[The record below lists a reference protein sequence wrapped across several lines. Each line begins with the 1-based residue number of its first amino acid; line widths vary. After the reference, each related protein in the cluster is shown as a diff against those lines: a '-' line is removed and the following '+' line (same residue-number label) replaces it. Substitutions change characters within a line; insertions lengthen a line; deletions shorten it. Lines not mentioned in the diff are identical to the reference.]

1 MRSGLL
7 PHSEGGGGI
16 CGGTYRSFRRGVC
29 YRRHRLSDRHRNQ
42 VGAALLVQPPIL
54 NANHAAGGGGNLRVV
69 RNNQHG
75 TAGGVNALQN
85 LNNLGAV
92 VAVQVTGGLVSKN
105 QRRARGEGTSN
116 GAPLL
121 LTAGEVA
128 GADAGAVAQPQKLE
142 GFFGAL
148 QALAVGYALHA
159 QTHGGVGRAGFVQQ
173 HVRGLEDEAEVVS
186 AHFVAFSVAESFRVF
201 AEEAVG
207 SAGGRV
213 EQANGVEQGGFT
225 GARRTNNGEEFAAFY
240 HQVEV
245 VENGPVATLED
256 AGNATHFDSGCGTN
270 PSGRCS
276 GGRYVGCGCRR
287 PSRAFVGGYLSAAHE
302 TSTFCP
308 ALRFALMAAYPPA
321 VRRTSTLT
329 RSVAGASL
337 LVEVELPPFST
348 ST

>member
-1 MRSGLL
+1 M
-7 PHSEGGGGI
+7 
-16 CGGTYRSFRRGVC
+16 
-29 YRRHRLSDRHRNQ
+29 
-42 VGAALLVQPPIL
+42 
-54 NANHAAGGGGNLRVV
+54 
-69 RNNQHG
+69 
-75 TAGGVNALQN
+75 
-85 LNNLGAV
+85 
-92 VAVQVTGGLVSKN
+92 
-105 QRRARGEGTSN
+105 
-116 GAPLL
+116 
-121 LTAGEVA
+121 
-128 GADAGAVAQPQKLE
+128 
-142 GFFGAL
+142 
-148 QALAVGYALHA
+148 
-159 QTHGGVGRAGFVQQ
+159 
-173 HVRGLEDEAEVVS
+173 EDEAEVVS

-225 GARRTNNGEEFAAFY
+225 GARRTNNGEEFAAFD

-245 VENGPVATLED
+245 VEDCSFAALED
-256 AGNATHFDSGCGTN
+256 AGNAAHFDSGCSARDGIEYRGFSPTVR
-270 PSGRCS
+270 GCHAV
-276 GGRYVGCGCRR
+276 GG
-287 PSRAFVGGYLSAAHE
+287 SLGGYLSAAHE